1 VFVAFSREGRP
12 KWGISV
18 NPVTDHFTLFRLF
31 SCHSLLSLHP
41 IPTYIRD
48 MPGNKVGQEFGAIRS
63 SLPLEKLEPFLE
75 KNVQGYQGPLEVQQF
90 KFGQVSP
97 LPNIFMWNGWKLIIV
112 KPNVPTQNTLKILR
126 PPSSTFRSTPL
137 TNSPPD

>member
-1 VFVAFSREGRP
+1 MHTSRGFDYIHTYSACARNAFSREGRL

-18 NPVTDHFTLFRLF
+18 NPVTDDFTLFRLF
-31 SCHSLLSLHP
+31 SYHSLLFIHP
-41 IPTYIRD
+41 IPREHRS

-63 SLPLEKLEPFLE
+63 SLPLEKLEPFLK

-97 LPNIFMWNGWKLIIV
+97 LPNILMWKDGN
-112 KPNVPTQNTLKILR
+112 
-126 PPSSTFRSTPL
+126 
-137 TNSPPD
+137 

>member
-1 VFVAFSREGRP
+1 MQVVAQKRRL

-18 NPVTDHFTLFRLF
+18 NPVTDHFTLFKTVLMPFLTLYTSYLNRTR
-31 SCHSLLSLHP
+31 S
-41 IPTYIRD
+41 

-75 KNVQGYQGPLEVQQF
+75 KNVEGYQGPLEVQQF

-97 LPNIFMWNGWKLIIV
+97 FPIY
-112 KPNVPTQNTLKILR
+112 
-126 PPSSTFRSTPL
+126 
-137 TNSPPD
+137 

>member
-1 VFVAFSREGRP
+1 
-12 KWGISV
+12 
-18 NPVTDHFTLFRLF
+18 
-31 SCHSLLSLHP
+31 
-41 IPTYIRD
+41 

-97 LPNIFMWNGWKLIIV
+97 LPNISMWGGWMV
-112 KPNVPTQNTLKILR
+112 ADNSQTQHTYSKPHKSLMSSVEHLPVHSSHQRHIGLTANT
-126 PPSSTFRSTPL
+126 
-137 TNSPPD
+137 